1 MISGVGR
8 SRCNKN
14 GSSHAAFIGSFPWFT
29 TRSVGFSFQL
39 DSDCMNQGDVSSVSC
54 GLMWAQLSQRGP
66 LFADT
71 MASTLCPARSI
82 ILSKVST
89 WGLFFAWRRE
99 NPFHHRVCWKCQ
111 WDVLEKEW
119 PQCSLQP
126 VMAGGAGWGMA
137 GWEIHSPAASS
148 PCWDD
153 AAVSPHWLQGFPNW
167 VAEAHSG
174 SWCDYTSFSRFLS
187 VPASPPHFPSSISSD
202 HLLNKERGLESLPQ
216 GLFLGELKSIQ
227 AIVYFF
233 LLPALLTSTCPVS
246 VGVKKS

>member
-54 GLMWAQLSQRGP
+54 GLMWAQLSRSGP

-82 ILSKVST
+82 TLSKVST
-89 WGLFFAWRRE
+89 WGLFLPGGGRILFTTEYVASASETCWRR
-99 NPFHHRVCWKCQ
+99 NGP
-111 WDVLEKEW
+111 
-119 PQCSLQP
+119 SAAQP

-137 GWEIHSPAASS
+137 GWEIHSPAASA
-148 PCWDD
+148 PCWDG
-153 AAVSPHWLQGFPNW
+153 AKVSLHWLQGFPNW
-167 VAEAHSG
+167 VADAHSG
-174 SWCDYTSFSRFLS
+174 SWCDYASFSRFLS

-202 HLLNKERGLESLPQ
+202 HLLNKEHGLESLPQ

-233 LLPALLTSTCPVS
+233 LLPALLTSTCPAS